1 MLFRSFLLF
10 FYMDIDVKLWGDTSP
25 IENLLREDKNQVAIH
40 ERNLISK
47 APKCRTIGFFC
58 VVCSVIE
65 GRTVCCRVG
74 RECIIL
80 FSDFFFFCVV
90 FLVSIPSAFL
100 WINGASFFVFLFY
113 YNFWLICYVSE
124 APILKTKEGIFK
136 CASLKTKQNKKKLQ
150 CVFCRYAVEGES
162 RVLRFACPLLSFT
175 SPPIPPSS
183 HPGFPPPIMLLSAFS
198 QGPGLL
204 IPTVVNTVFV

>member
-1 MLFRSFLLF
+1 MTRCTRHHQNRAFIFNIYRKGRRLKLCAVSSNKMKLLTHFGILGIKKLERLCAFLFFFSF

-74 RECIIL
+74 RECILL
-80 FSDFFFFCVV
+80 FSDYFFF
-90 FLVSIPSAFL
+90 
-100 WINGASFFVFLFY
+100 
-113 YNFWLICYVSE
+113 
-124 APILKTKEGIFK
+124 
-136 CASLKTKQNKKKLQ
+136 
-150 CVFCRYAVEGES
+150 
-162 RVLRFACPLLSFT
+162 VLCF
-175 SPPIPPSS
+175 
-183 HPGFPPPIMLLSAFS
+183 
-198 QGPGLL
+198 
-204 IPTVVNTVFV
+204 